1 MDKASWD
8 DAYANAAHIDGAEAY
23 PPRWQAKAGAFLGR
37 MMGQARAQND
47 LPYGPTERSLFDLIL
62 PEGPPKGL
70 VVFVHGG
77 YWMKFDKSYWTH
89 LAAGPILRG
98 WAVALPSYDLCPDV
112 RIADITRQ
120 IAQAVSVAAQQVAGP
135 IALTGHSAGGHLVA
149 RMLAP
154 GILPAEVGKRVVSC
168 VPISPVADL
177 APLRNTSMNDTL
189 RVDAAE
195 AQAESPV
202 HMDQRLDARVTVWVG
217 ADERPAFLDQAR
229 WLAEA
234 WGCGQVIA
242 PDRHHFDVIDALEDP
257 QSDLTKA
264 IIGNEG

>member
-8 DAYANAAHIDGAEAY
+8 DAYANGAYIDGADAY
-23 PPRWQAKAGAFLGR
+23 PARWQAQAGAFLAR

-47 LPYGPTERSLFDLIL
+47 LPYGATERSLFDLIL
-62 PEGPPKGL
+62 PEGVPRGL

-77 YWMKFDKSYWTH
+77 YWLRFDKSYWTH
-89 LAAGPILRG
+89 LAAGPVLNG

-120 IAQAVSVAAQQVAGP
+120 IAQAVTVAAEQVPGP

-149 RMLAP
+149 RMLGP
-154 GILPAEVGKRVVSC
+154 GLLPDSVGQRVTAC

-189 RVDAAE
+189 RIDADE
-195 AQAESPV
+195 ARAESPV
-202 HMDQRLDARVTVWVG
+202 RMTRRIAADVTVWVG
-217 ADERPAFLDQAR
+217 EDERPAFLDQAAA
-229 WLAEA
+229 LAQA
-234 WGCGQVIA
+234 WRAGHHVAAGK
-242 PDRHHFDVIDALEDP
+242 HHFDVIDALADP
-257 QSDLTKA
+257 GSALCRTLIK
-264 IIGNEG
+264 N